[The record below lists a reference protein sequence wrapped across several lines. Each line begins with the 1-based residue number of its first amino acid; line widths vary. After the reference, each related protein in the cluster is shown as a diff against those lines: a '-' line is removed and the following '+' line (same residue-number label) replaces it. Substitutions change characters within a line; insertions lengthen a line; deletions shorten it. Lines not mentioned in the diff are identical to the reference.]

1 SSTRR
6 ATDSRARPKS
16 RMKEHVPK
24 EGHMNRSVALAVKN
38 FSVLSI
44 TLLFASLGFGQPKVT
59 VSPKSNPPTTNV
71 LVSGS
76 GFSPYAAIDIY
87 FDTTDEALASANAS
101 GAFSKIS
108 IPVPASAVPGT
119 HWVTAVQRS
128 NNESAQ
134 TPFRVNTN
142 WAEFGFTPNGKRFN
156 PYENVLSPS
165 TVSAIDLLWSYTT
178 GGAV

>member
-1 SSTRR
+1 
-6 ATDSRARPKS
+6 
-16 RMKEHVPK
+16 
-24 EGHMNRSVALAVKN
+24 MNRSVTLFLRN

-44 TLLFASLGFGQPKVT
+44 MLLTFASLGFGQPKVT

-76 GFSPYAAIDIY
+76 GFSAYAAIDIY

-101 GAFSKIS
+101 GSFSKIS
-108 IPVPASAVPGT
+108 IPVPAPALPGT

-128 NNESAQ
+128 NDRAQ

-142 WAEFGFTPNGKRFN
+142 WAEFGFTPKGKRFN

-165 TVSAIDLLWSYTT
+165 TVGAIDEQ
-178 GGAV
+178 